1 MAYFRVFWHQKLI
14 NGNEKITR
22 VTIQGLNVNFSIF
35 WVLIYLVINQNLK
48 PKKRQNWGKNSRNVE
63 SIIYLIQL
71 KSLMPSVICF
81 QDDNCEYRRS
91 FFYGMFMSN
100 IIKLISANLQEGDWD
115 ENPKM
120 GWVSK
125 IGKVWRGSVGFRDPY
140 FRNGKIKQY
149 DAKNVLKLAEGKC
162 VKIKHFCVL
171 VKKWP

>member
-1 MAYFRVFWHQKLI
+1 MLCPDILMAYFRVFWHQKLI

-100 IIKLISANLQEGDWD
+100 IIKLISANLQEGNKGTS
-115 ENPKM
+115 EKLRYVR
-120 GWVSK
+120 VSMNFTL
-125 IGKVWRGSVGFRDPY
+125 IDVCAS
-140 FRNGKIKQY
+140 NGHSW
-149 DAKNVLKLAEGKC
+149 
-162 VKIKHFCVL
+162 HFYCHE
-171 VKKWP
+171 